1 MHLIDLI
8 FTVELND
15 SIIAV
20 CRFGP
25 ESGGLEEY
33 VSKPQNSRCIFNTE
47 VNSR

>member
-25 ESGGLEEY
+25 ESGGLDEY
-33 VSKPQNSRCIFNTE
+33 VSKLQNSRCIFNTE